1 MRMRHD
7 AGDVERKIITAP
19 KNPLRSILMVVPH
32 NKKTKKQA
40 LDGIFKFIL
49 GAMWV
54 QSLYHR

>member
-1 MRMRHD
+1 MRHD

-19 KNPLRSILMVVPH
+19 KNPLRPILMVVPH

-40 LDGIFKFIL
+40 LDGILESVL

-54 QSLYHR
+54 